1 MTGEQSSERD
11 PHRPDRAYAVE
22 TWVVRRNGQWEV
34 DIVVIFEDE
43 AVRKTVGVH
52 RTERRARIAAE
63 WIKRAAQRDISGPRD
78 G

>member
-1 MTGEQSSERD
+1 MSDDRP
-11 PHRPDRAYAVE
+11 PHMPDEAYAVE
-22 TWVVRRNGQWEV
+22 TYVEEVRGQWVV

-43 AVRKTVGVH
+43 AVRHRINTF

-63 WIKRAAQRDISGPRD
+63 WIKRAAQREIKGPLN

>member
-1 MTGEQSSERD
+1 MPEE
-11 PHRPDRAYAVE
+11 AYAVE
-22 TWVVRRNGQWEV
+22 TYVESERGQWVV

-43 AVRKTVGVH
+43 AVRRRINTY

-63 WIKRAAQRDISGPRD
+63 WIKRAAQRDIKGPLN

>member
-1 MTGEQSSERD
+1 MPEQ
-11 PHRPDRAYAVE
+11 AYAVE
-22 TWVVRRNGQWEV
+22 TYVEEERGQWVV

-43 AVRKTVGVH
+43 AIRRRVNTF

-63 WIKRAAQRDISGPRD
+63 WIKRAAQRDIKGPLN

>member
-1 MTGEQSSERD
+1 MPEE
-11 PHRPDRAYAVE
+11 AYAVE
-22 TWVVRRNGQWEV
+22 TYVEQERGQWVV

-43 AVRKTVGVH
+43 AVRRRINTY

-63 WIKRAAQRDISGPRD
+63 WIKRAAQRDIKGPLN